1 MQTKFASQK
10 PVKGWFA
17 AAGFLR
23 SGGSGKPL
31 EGLDCAAELRLAF
44 GTAMCLDLAA
54 AALSGSAL
62 LSEDVGGDLWELV
75 AALLRLVAST
85 VLASFVGPPCRD
97 SSPAFEAGWP

>member
-1 MQTKFASQK
+1 MIWHSSGFSMQTKFASQN

-54 AALSGSAL
+54 AASLSGPAL
-62 LSEDVGGDLWELV
+62 HSE
-75 AALLRLVAST
+75 A
-85 VLASFVGPPCRD
+85 FVG
-97 SSPAFEAGWP
+97 SL